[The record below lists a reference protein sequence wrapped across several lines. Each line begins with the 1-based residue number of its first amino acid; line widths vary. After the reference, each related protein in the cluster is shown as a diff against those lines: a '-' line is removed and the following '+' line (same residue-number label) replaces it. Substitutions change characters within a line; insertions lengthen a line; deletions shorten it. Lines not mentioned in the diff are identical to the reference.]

1 MNNGDHKIKVA
12 FVLGALNRGGA
23 ESLILDICKNN
34 ENTPFEVVCLYR
46 KEGDLS
52 DEFHKTNARLIH
64 IPKAGSMIG
73 YMWRLRKV
81 IQNEQISV
89 VHSQTPSNT
98 AVLGLSLLGCK
109 TKLITTIH
117 GFSFLN
123 SNKLYQHFVFRL
135 SKAIIFVSNYQ
146 QKLYVQK
153 CSNLQRKKCHVVYNG
168 IDTKKYEKEYEI
180 PDFYQN
186 SNTVL
191 KLCVVGNIR
200 SARTYDIILK
210 AIYHLREYDVNNI
223 GLYIIGN
230 TPKEEQWL
238 LERYKILCKEYSIED
253 IVYFLGSR
261 NDVPAILQYS
271 DIYIMSSIETFGIA
285 VVEAMMSGIPV
296 IVNDFNVMKEVT
308 EEGKL
313 AYLYKTGDS
322 YDLEEKIRYVMNN
335 LEKYRNK
342 AMNNS
347 EYVKTKYS
355 IENCINEL
363 NQVYMNI

>member
-1 MNNGDHKIKVA
+1 MSNNKKKIKVA
-12 FVLGALNRGGA
+12 FALGALNRGGA
-23 ESLILDICKNN
+23 ESLILDICRMS
-34 ENTPFEVVCLYR
+34 EYTPFEVICLYR
-46 KEGDLS
+46 KEGNLS

-64 IPKAGSMIG
+64 ITKSGSVIE

-81 IQNEQISV
+81 IQEEQISI

-98 AVLGLSLLGCK
+98 AILGLSLLGCK

-123 SNKLYQHFVFRL
+123 SNKLYQHFVFGI

-146 QKLYVQK
+146 QKLYSHI
-153 CSNLQRKKCHVVYNG
+153 CTNILKKCHVVYNG
-168 IDTKKYEKEYEI
+168 IDTTKYEQEYEI
-180 PDFYQN
+180 PDFYKN
-186 SNTVL
+186 SDTVI

-200 SARTYDIILK
+200 RARTYDVIFN
-210 AIYHLREYDVNNI
+210 AIPHLREDRMNNI
-223 GLYIIGN
+223 GLYIVGN
-230 TPKEEQWL
+230 TPQEEQGVL
-238 LERYKILCKEYSIED
+238 DRYMILCKENGIDD
-253 IVYFLGSR
+253 IVHFVGSR
-261 NDVPAILQYS
+261 NDVPAILRYS

-313 AYLYKTGDS
+313 ACLYETGNS
-322 YDLEEKIRYVMNN
+322 YDLEEKIRYVMDN

-342 AMNNS
+342 AIDNS

-363 NQVYMNI
+363 NQIYMKI

>member
-1 MNNGDHKIKVA
+1 MSNNKKIKVA

-23 ESLILDICKNN
+23 ESLILDICRMS
-34 ENTPFEVVCLYR
+34 EYTPFEVICIYR
-46 KEGDLS
+46 KEGNLS
-52 DEFHKTNARLIH
+52 DEFHKTNAHLIH
-64 IPKAGSMIG
+64 ITKSVSMIG

-81 IQNEQISV
+81 IQNEQISII
-89 VHSQTPSNT
+89 HSQTPSNT

-123 SNKLYQHFVFRL
+123 SNKLYQHFVFGI

-146 QKLYVQK
+146 QRLYSK
-153 CSNLQRKKCHVVYNG
+153 RCLNLQKKCHVVYNG
-168 IDTKKYEKEYEI
+168 IDTQKYEKEYEI
-180 PDFYQN
+180 PDFYKN
-186 SNTVL
+186 SDTVL

-200 SARTYDIILK
+200 RARTYDVILK
-210 AIYHLREYDVNNI
+210 AISHLREDGMNNI
-223 GLYIIGN
+223 GLYIVGN
-230 TPKEEQWL
+230 TPQEEQGL
-238 LERYKILCKEYSIED
+238 LDHYMILCEENGIDD
-253 IVYFLGSR
+253 IVHFVGSR
-261 NDVPAILQYS
+261 NDVPAILRYS

-313 AYLYKTGDS
+313 AYLYKTGNA
-322 YDLEEKIRYVMNN
+322 YDLEKKIRYVMNN
-335 LEKYRNK
+335 IETYRNK

-347 EYVKTKYS
+347 KYVKTKYS